1 MVHRVVHT
9 ATIRRMT
16 RRCSMFVVGVVCSIW
31 VVTLAQ
37 TAPPPASILPGAQTD
52 GSVLLPN
59 GWKVSPAGRLLSVG
73 TLPLNILTSPDGK
86 YAVITND
93 GISKPSFTI
102 VDLASWTV
110 KNTMALDS
118 AWLGLVWHPD
128 GTRLYSAGAGQNNI
142 QEFTYADG
150 SLTRARAF
158 SLPPVSGETFAGGL
172 AISPNGRT
180 LFATRVFAATLTSV
194 DVATGQV
201 TATVQLPTEPY
212 TCIVSA
218 DGQTV
223 FVSLWG
229 GGQVRSYAAD
239 SLRELMTFDTGEHP
253 SAMVL
258 SRDGNRLFV
267 ACANSGVVKVFH
279 TFSGEPLEDIFTRLF
294 PDAPLTTTPNALALS
309 PDGNTLL
316 VALADMNAVA
326 VVDVSNVAQSSV
338 PGFIPTAWYPT
349 GVAFTRD
356 GKQLLILSG
365 KGMTPAANPQ
375 SGGFDKRLKGTVSI
389 LPLPDR
395 VSLADLTR
403 RTYSL
408 TPYSDAIRLTPANI
422 PVGSPI
428 PRSVGAS
435 SPIKHVFY
443 IIKENR
449 TYDQILG
456 DAPHGN
462 GDPTLALFGNDVTP
476 NAHALAQ
483 NFVLFDNFYVDADVS
498 YDGHAFS
505 TAAYATDVI
514 QKLWQTLYANRGGLY
529 MGERG
534 GAPRNPFGNLT
545 TPERGYIWDYAARA
559 NVTVRSYGEFAYNAS
574 KTPAGNVTAAAVV
587 PGLQGLVSP
596 TYAAFDLDITDS
608 SRVDNWLT
616 EFHDY
621 ESNGN
626 LPQLSVIHLPS
637 DHTKGS
643 FPGARTPRAMVAD
656 NDFAL
661 GRIVEA
667 VSNSAY
673 WRDSA
678 IFVLEDDAQSGP
690 DHVDSHRSLL
700 FVASPFA
707 KRNFVDRTYYTT
719 SGVLR
724 TIELILGLAPM
735 SHYDAAATPLY
746 NAFAGTPNLGGYQH
760 QTPRVSMDER
770 NLPSSYG
777 ATASRAMD
785 FTRED
790 RTPAALLNDIIW
802 RSVKGVDSPTPPPR
816 RSVFTRSRASDADD
830 DER

>member
-1 MVHRVVHT
+1 MGHRVVPT
-9 ATIRRMT
+9 VTIRRMT
-16 RRCSMFVVGVVCSIW
+16 RRRSMFVVGVVCSLW
-31 VVTLAQ
+31 VVMRAQ
-37 TAPPPASILPGAQTD
+37 TTPAPASIVPGAQSD

-59 GWKVSPAGRLLSVG
+59 GWKVSPTGRPLSVG
-73 TLPLNILTSPDGK
+73 TLPLNVLTSPDGK

-93 GISKPSFTI
+93 GLSKPSFTI
-102 VDLASWTV
+102 VDLAKWTV
-110 KNTMALDS
+110 KDSVTLDS
-118 AWLGLVWHPD
+118 AWLGLAWHPD
-128 GTRLYSAGAGQNNI
+128 GTKLYSAGAGQNNI

-158 SLPPVSGETFAGGL
+158 SLPAQSGETFAGGL

-180 LFATRVFAATLTSV
+180 LFATRVFATSLSSI
-194 DVATGQV
+194 DVASGQV
-201 TATVQLPTEPY
+201 VGTVLLPAEPY

-223 FVSLWG
+223 YVSLWG
-229 GGQVRSYAAD
+229 GRQVRSYAAD

-253 SAMVL
+253 NAMVL
-258 SRDGNRLFV
+258 SRDGKRLFV
-267 ACANSGVVKVFH
+267 ASANSGVVNVFN
-279 TFSGEPLEDIFTRLF
+279 TFSGERLEDIFPSLL
-294 PDAPLTTTPNALALS
+294 PDSPTTTTPNALALS

-326 VVDVSNVAQSSV
+326 VVDVSNVAQGFV
-338 PGFIPTAWYPT
+338 EGFIPTAWYPT

-356 GKQLLILSG
+356 GKQILVLSG

-375 SGGFDKRLKGTVSI
+375 TGGFEKRLKGTVAI

-403 RTYSL
+403 RASSL
-408 TPYSDAIRLTPANI
+408 TPYSNAPANI
-422 PVGSPI
+422 PIGSPI

-443 IIKENR
+443 IVKENR

-514 QKLWQTLYANRGGLY
+514 QKLWQTLYANRGGPYL
-529 MGERG
+529 GEGRFQW
-534 GAPRNPFGNLT
+534 RNSFGNLAA
-545 TPERGYIWDYAARA
+545 PERGYIWDYAARA
-559 NVTVRSYGEFAYNAS
+559 NVTVRSYGEFAYNAT
-574 KTPAGNVTAAAVV
+574 KTPAGAVTAAAGV
-587 PGLQGLVSP
+587 PGLQSLVAP

-608 SRVDNWLT
+608 SRVDNWLA
-616 EFHDY
+616 EFRDY

-626 LPQLSVIHLPS
+626 LPQLSVIHLPN

-678 IFVLEDDAQSGP
+678 IFVLEDDAQSGA

-707 KRNFVDRTYYTT
+707 RRNFVDRTYYTT

-724 TIELILGLAPM
+724 TIELILGLVPM
-735 SHYDAAATPLY
+735 SQYDAAATPLY
-746 NAFAGTPNLGGYQH
+746 NAFAGTPNLGGYVH
-760 QTPRVSMDER
+760 LTPRVSMDER

-777 ATASRAMD
+777 ATASLAMD

-802 RSVKGVDSPTPPPR
+802 RSVKGVDSPAPPPR

>member
-1 MVHRVVHT
+1 MVQRVVPT

-16 RRCSMFVVGVVCSIW
+16 RRRSMFVVGVVCSIW
-31 VVTLAQ
+31 VVTRAQ
-37 TAPPPASILPGAQTD
+37 TTPPPASILPGAQTD

-59 GWKVSPAGRLLSVG
+59 GWKVSPAGRLLTVG

-102 VDLASWTV
+102 VDLAKWMVKDTV
-110 KNTMALDS
+110 ALDS

-128 GTRLYSAGAGQNNI
+128 GTKLYSAGAGQNNI

-150 SLTRARAF
+150 SLTRARSF
-158 SLPPVSGETFAGGL
+158 SLPATSGEPFAGGV

-180 LFATRVFAATLTSV
+180 LFATRVFATTLSSI

-201 TATVQLPTEPY
+201 RGTVSLPAEPY
-212 TCIVSA
+212 TCIVSP

-223 FVSLWG
+223 YVSLWG
-229 GGQVRSYAAD
+229 GRQVRSYAAD
-239 SLRELMTFDTGEHP
+239 SLRELITFDTGEHP

-267 ACANSGVVKVFH
+267 ASANSGVVNVFN
-279 TFSGEPLEDIFTRLF
+279 TFSGDLLEDIVTSPF
-294 PDAPLTTTPNALALS
+294 PLVPLTTPNALALS
-309 PDGNTLL
+309 PDGNTVL

-326 VVDVSNVAQSSV
+326 VVDVGNVAKSSV
-338 PGFIPTAWYPT
+338 EGFIPTAWYPT
-349 GVAFTRD
+349 GLAYTRD
-356 GKQLLILSG
+356 GKQILVLSG

-375 SGGFDKRLKGTVSI
+375 TGGFDRRLKGTVSI

-408 TPYSDAIRLTPANI
+408 TPYSNDIRLTPANI

-428 PRSVGAS
+428 PGSVGAS

-476 NAHALAQ
+476 NAHSLAQ

-498 YDGHAFS
+498 YDGHAYS

-529 MGERG
+529 LSERG
-534 GAPRNPFGNLT
+534 GPARNPFGNLT
-545 TPERGYIWDYAARA
+545 TPERGYIWDYAVRA
-559 NVTVRSYGEFAYNAS
+559 NVTVRSYGEFAYNVS
-574 KTPAGNVTAAAVV
+574 KTQAGDVTAAAVV
-587 PGLQGLVSP
+587 PGLQGLVAP

-608 SRVDNWLT
+608 SRVENWLA
-616 EFHDY
+616 EFRTY
-621 ESNGN
+621 AGNGN
-626 LPQLSVIHLPS
+626 LPQLSVIHLPN

-700 FVASPFA
+700 YVASPFA

-719 SGVLR
+719 SSVLR
-724 TIELILGLAPM
+724 TIELVLGLGPM
-735 SHYDAAATPLY
+735 SQYDAAATPLY
-746 NAFAGTPNLGGYQH
+746 NAFTATPSLGGYLH
-760 QTPRVSMDER
+760 LAPRVSMDER
-770 NLPSSYG
+770 NPPSSSG
-777 ATASRAMD
+777 ATASLAMD

-790 RTPAALLNDIIW
+790 RAPGALLNDIIW
-802 RSVKGVDSPTPPPR
+802 RSVKGVDSSTPPPR
-816 RSVFTRSRASDADD
+816 RSFLMRSRARDADD